1 MIDTHTSI
9 TDINLSVRTLNLLMR
24 DGINTVGDYLAKRD
38 ELAALYP
45 LKVKE
50 ADKCLDEYKGS
61 ERIIECISVDKI
73 KPHPDNPRKDVGDV
87 AELAESVKQNGIMQN
102 LTVIPTDSGEYMAL
116 IGHRRLAAKHKY
128 NTTRPYK
135 HGSKKM

>member
-9 TDINLSVRTLNLLMR
+9 TDINLSVRTLTLLMR

-50 ADKCLDEYKGS
+50 ADKCLGTHEDYYK
-61 ERIIECISVDKI
+61 EDK
-73 KPHPDNPRKDVGDV
+73 
-87 AELAESVKQNGIMQN
+87 AE
-102 LTVIPTDSGEYMAL
+102 
-116 IGHRRLAAKHKY
+116 
-128 NTTRPYK
+128 
-135 HGSKKM
+135 